1 MKFKLQCEWTPQQ
14 IFFCGDRVLQLSVI
28 MKKQAMLSSVVR
40 FHWVEAKKQQ
50 QQQQQQQTNRSGR
63 SGLILLLI
71 DEAGNFQVVVIRREK
86 NSSVYLNNFTNF
98 FNTDAFFHFLWKMP
112 AYLVADAKP
121 VLCAEQSIMLLAI
134 GKMFL
139 NLNFIS
145 NNFQETY
152 DLNFDRFSNYLYLFK
167 KSA

>member
-1 MKFKLQCEWTPQQ
+1 MDSATNIFLWRSCFTNICHNEEAGHAIKCSQ
-14 IFFCGDRVLQLSVI
+14 ISLSWS
-28 MKKQAMLSSVVR
+28 KK
-40 FHWVEAKKQQ
+40 KKQQ

>member
-1 MKFKLQCEWTPQQ
+1 MDSATNIFLWRSCFTTICHNEEAGHAIKCSQ
-14 IFFCGDRVLQLSVI
+14 IS
-28 MKKQAMLSSVVR
+28 MSWSKTTTTTTNKQIRQIWSN
-40 FHWVEAKKQQ
+40 F
-50 QQQQQQQTNRSGR
+50 TT
-63 SGLILLLI
+63 I

-86 NSSVYLNNFTNF
+86 NSSIYLNNFTNF

>member
-14 IFFCGDRVLQLSVI
+14 IFFCGDRVLRLSVI

-40 FHWVEAKKQQ
+40 FQWVEAKKTTTT
-50 QQQQQQQTNRSGR
+50 TNKQIWQIWSNFTT
-63 SGLILLLI
+63 I

-86 NSSVYLNNFTNF
+86 NSSIYLNNFTNF

>member
-1 MKFKLQCEWTPQQ
+1 MDSATNIFLWRSCFTTICHNEEAGHAIKCSQ
-14 IFFCGDRVLQLSVI
+14 ISLSWS
-28 MKKQAMLSSVVR
+28 KKTTTATTTN
-40 FHWVEAKKQQ
+40 KQIWQ
-50 QQQQQQQTNRSGR
+50 IWSNFTT
-63 SGLILLLI
+63 I
-71 DEAGNFQVVVIRREK
+71 DETGNFQVVVIRREK

-98 FNTDAFFHFLWKMP
+98 FNTDAFFHFLWKMH
-112 AYLVADAKP
+112 AYLVGDAKP